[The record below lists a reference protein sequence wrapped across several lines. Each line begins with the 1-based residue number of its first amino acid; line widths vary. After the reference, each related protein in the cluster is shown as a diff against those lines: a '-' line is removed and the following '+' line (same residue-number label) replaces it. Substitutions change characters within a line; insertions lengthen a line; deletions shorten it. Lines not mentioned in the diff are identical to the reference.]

1 MVRRHDW
8 RDLCAA
14 GFAIPKVSLV
24 RLDDPVARRLL
35 GWRVLARRLVVT
47 KAPEASASG
56 FERAYPSVESLDVRH
71 SSHGALALAAAPGPE
86 RSLSIRPDDPRAA
99 WAAIVHAARG
109 EFLALLRPG
118 ESGSDLGAAV
128 AVLMRTPVLDAVA
141 RRDGLRLVRR
151 SALATIVS
159 QAGRA
164 SGRSARWSALRMAVR
179 HGS

>member
-24 RLDDPVARRLL
+24 RLDEPLARRLL
-35 GWRVLARRLVVT
+35 GWRVLARRLVVA

-56 FERAYPSVESLDVRH
+56 SGRAYPSVESLDVRH
-71 SSHGALALAAAPGPE
+71 VSHRALALAAAPGPG
-86 RSLSIRPDDPRAA
+86 RSISIGPDPRAA
-99 WAAIVHAARG
+99 WAAIAGAARG

-159 QAGRA
+159 QAGRRA
-164 SGRSARWSALRMAVR
+164 SGRGARWSAPRRAVR